1 MKDQTYFCK
10 HWLEDPD
17 FKNQLVSFTNNIQAK
32 CKLCQKTLGET
43 STIKSCKWK
52 KKKKKKKLHY
62 SRLQKF
68 FKPATVKQT
77 STSVDSSQSCSTQST
92 SSQSSNDKE
101 TMAKQSTLDLV
112 VRNSEIAKAEIIW
125 VLRCVACGYSSNSC
139 RDLQKIFST
148 MFIQS
153 GKFHKKIKLLF
164 SKIYV
169 FISQVNHKNKRV
181 LHLLEYCTGAER
193 AGTELASKVDR
204 KIYQKSRMRNAT
216 SFLVG
221 KNFVSII

>member
-1 MKDQTYFCK
+1 M
-10 HWLEDPD
+10 
-17 FKNQLVSFTNNIQAK
+17 
-32 CKLCQKTLGET
+32 LCQKTLGET
-43 STIKSCKWK
+43 STIKSCKWEK
-52 KKKKKKKLHY
+52 KKKKTLHD
-62 SRLQKF
+62 SRLQMF

-148 MFIQS
+148 MFI
-153 GKFHKKIKLLF
+153 
-164 SKIYV
+164 
-169 FISQVNHKNKRV
+169 
-181 LHLLEYCTGAER
+181 
-193 AGTELASKVDR
+193 
-204 KIYQKSRMRNAT
+204 
-216 SFLVG
+216 
-221 KNFVSII
+221 